1 MEAMTDRADE
11 IVRRIPREGS
21 RQTKHVQLRMAIKAS
36 IRQGVWKPGEK
47 LPTETELADRLP
59 FSLGTI
65 QRCFRDLVDEGIV
78 VRKRGHGTFI
88 PPRIKELFDPW
99 HMRFLTDDGK
109 SFLPVYAHVLRRF
122 TITGHGRWSEH
133 LGQRSEKIL
142 RIDRR
147 MQIGEEFSVY
157 ARFYACIDRVATL
170 AERPIES
177 LHSANIKKLIAAEFN
192 TQLATARHYIEQA
205 TIPVPGCLAIGVP
218 VGTTAILVSCTAFF
232 GSGPAVY
239 YQEFFVPP
247 TRRKLFLESRLGL
260 GL

>member
-1 MEAMTDRADE
+1 MKDQAAE
-11 IVRRIPREGS
+11 ITSRIPTDTGR
-21 RQTKHVQLRMAIKAS
+21 RAKHVQLRMAIKES
-36 IRQGVWKPGEK
+36 IKQGVWKPGEK
-47 LPTETELADRLP
+47 LPTETELAGSLP

-78 VRKRGHGTFI
+78 IRKRGYGTYI

-99 HMRFLTDDGK
+99 HMRFLADDGK
-109 SFLPVYAHVLRRF
+109 GFLPVYAHVLRRY
-122 TITGHGRWSEH
+122 TISGHGRWSEY

-157 ARFYACIDRVATL
+157 ARFYACIDRVAKL
-170 AERPIES
+170 GELPLEA

-192 TQLATARHYIEQA
+192 TQLATARHYIKQA
-205 TIPVPGCLAIGVP
+205 TIPVPGCFAIGVP
-218 VGTTAILVSCTAFF
+218 VGTPAILVSCAAFF

-247 TRRKLFLESRLGL
+247 TSRKLFLESRLGL

>member
-1 MEAMTDRADE
+1 MEPVTDRAAE
-11 IVRRIPREGS
+11 IVRRIPADAG
-21 RQTKHVQLRMAIKAS
+21 RQAKHVQLRMAIKES
-36 IRQGVWKPGEK
+36 IKQGVWKPGEK
-47 LPTETELADRLP
+47 LPTETELADSLP

-65 QRCFRDLVDEGIV
+65 QRCFRDLVEEGIV

-99 HMRFLTDDGK
+99 HMRFLSSDGK
-109 SFLPVYAHVLRRF
+109 GFLPVYAHVLRRF
-122 TITGHGRWSEH
+122 TITGHGRWTEH
-133 LGQRSEKIL
+133 LGQRSERIL

-157 ARFYACIDRVATL
+157 ARFYACIDRVAKL
-170 AERPIES
+170 AELPVEA

-218 VGTTAILVSCTAFF
+218 VGTMAILVSCTAFF

-247 TRRKLFLESRLGL
+247 NSRKLFIESRLGL